1 MQYQQIQGSTYS
13 SKPSNVSSGARKPL
27 HSNGRIDILGPNIEQ
42 QFAMYDKIPNS
53 SACSSFRD
61 AMIGNWENTALS
73 DAFFSTGN
81 MEIVQNAL
89 RNGVYT
95 MSKGAY
101 LIGPQDCDN
110 LKMIMRSV
118 FLQSSMN
125 LATNIPGQIEAL
137 NKIVVEMFVPKL
149 IFNISAMPAPCI
161 NPSTVPFTP
170 QKTTR
175 PWNYNHGFKNQ
186 LYNMYGITY
195 KDKIITIKLVFKF
208 LPARYD
214 AINDAMTIMP
224 PSAKTALYDTSLA

>member
-1 MQYQQIQGSTYS
+1 MQHQQIHGSTYS
-13 SKPSNVSSGARKPL
+13 SKPTNVSSSSSHSRKPTK
-27 HSNGRIDILGPNIEQ
+27 SNGRIDILGPTVEQ

-81 MEIVQNAL
+81 MEIVQNGL
-89 RNGVYT
+89 RNGVYA

-125 LATNIPGQIEAL
+125 LATNIPGQIAAL
-137 NKIVVEMFVPKL
+137 NKIVVDMFVPKL
-149 IFNISAMPAPCI
+149 FNEARAYIQYKRDASTMYKPIDRPIYSAE
-161 NPSTVPFTP
+161 ND
-170 QKTTR
+170 KTLELQ
-175 PWNYNHGFKNQ
+175 PWF
-186 LYNMYGITY
+186 
-195 KDKIITIKLVFKF
+195 
-208 LPARYD
+208 
-214 AINDAMTIMP
+214 
-224 PSAKTALYDTSLA
+224 

>member
-1 MQYQQIQGSTYS
+1 MQHQQIHGSTYS
-13 SKPSNVSSGARKPL
+13 SKPTNVSSSGRKPA
-27 HSNGRIDILGPNIEQ
+27 HSNGRINILGPTVEQ

-89 RNGVYT
+89 RNGVHA

-125 LATNIPGQIEAL
+125 LATDIPGQIAAL
-137 NKIVVEMFVPKL
+137 NKIVVDMFVPKL
-149 IFNISAMPAPCI
+149 YNEARAYIQYKRDASTMYKPIDRPIYSAE
-161 NPSTVPFTP
+161 ND
-170 QKTTR
+170 KTLELQ
-175 PWNYNHGFKNQ
+175 PWF
-186 LYNMYGITY
+186 
-195 KDKIITIKLVFKF
+195 
-208 LPARYD
+208 
-214 AINDAMTIMP
+214 
-224 PSAKTALYDTSLA
+224 

>member
-13 SKPSNVSSGARKPL
+13 SKPSNVSSNKHKPT

-53 SACSSFRD
+53 STCASFRD

-125 LATNIPGQIEAL
+125 LATNIPGQIAAL
-137 NKIVVEMFVPKL
+137 NKIVVDMFVPKL
-149 IFNISAMPAPCI
+149 YNEARAYIQYKRDASTMYKPIDRPIYSAE
-161 NPSTVPFTP
+161 ND
-170 QKTTR
+170 KTLELQ
-175 PWNYNHGFKNQ
+175 PWF
-186 LYNMYGITY
+186 
-195 KDKIITIKLVFKF
+195 
-208 LPARYD
+208 
-214 AINDAMTIMP
+214 
-224 PSAKTALYDTSLA
+224 

>member
-13 SKPSNVSSGARKPL
+13 SKPSNVPTNARKPA

-125 LATNIPGQIEAL
+125 LATNIPGQIAAL
-137 NKIVVEMFVPKL
+137 NKIVVDMFVPKL
-149 IFNISAMPAPCI
+149 YNEARAYIQYKRDASTMYKPIDRPIYSAE
-161 NPSTVPFTP
+161 ND
-170 QKTTR
+170 KTLELQ
-175 PWNYNHGFKNQ
+175 PWF
-186 LYNMYGITY
+186 
-195 KDKIITIKLVFKF
+195 
-208 LPARYD
+208 
-214 AINDAMTIMP
+214 
-224 PSAKTALYDTSLA
+224 

>member
-1 MQYQQIQGSTYS
+1 MQYQQVQGSTFS
-13 SKPSNVSSGARKPL
+13 SKPAMATNTNTNIRSHISA
-27 HSNGRIDILGPNIEQ
+27 NGRVDILGPNIEQ

-53 SACSSFRD
+53 SKCSSFHD

-118 FLQSSMN
+118 FLQSAMN
-125 LATNIPGQIEAL
+125 LATNIPGQVAAL
-137 NKIVVEMFVPKL
+137 NKVVVDMFVPKL
-149 IFNISAMPAPCI
+149 YNEARAYLQYKRDASTMYHPIDRPIYSAE
-161 NPSTVPFTP
+161 ND
-170 QKTTR
+170 KTLELQ
-175 PWNYNHGFKNQ
+175 PWF
-186 LYNMYGITY
+186 
-195 KDKIITIKLVFKF
+195 
-208 LPARYD
+208 
-214 AINDAMTIMP
+214 
-224 PSAKTALYDTSLA
+224 

>member
-137 NKIVVEMFVPKL
+137 NKIVVDMFVPKL
-149 IFNISAMPAPCI
+149 YNEARAYIQYKRDASTMYKPIDRPIYSAE
-161 NPSTVPFTP
+161 ND
-170 QKTTR
+170 KTLELQ
-175 PWNYNHGFKNQ
+175 PWF
-186 LYNMYGITY
+186 
-195 KDKIITIKLVFKF
+195 
-208 LPARYD
+208 
-214 AINDAMTIMP
+214 
-224 PSAKTALYDTSLA
+224 